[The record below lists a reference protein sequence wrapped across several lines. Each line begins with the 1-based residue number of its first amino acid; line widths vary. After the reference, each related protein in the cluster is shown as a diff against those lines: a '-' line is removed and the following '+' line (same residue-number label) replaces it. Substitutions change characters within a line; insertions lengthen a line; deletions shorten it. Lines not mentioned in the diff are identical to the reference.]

1 MSSAAL
7 AKHNMIEQQIRPW
20 EVLDNRVLST
30 LDRIDRADFVDQK
43 YHGLAYAD
51 CQIPITDTVR
61 MLPPTVEGRMLQAL
75 LVDKKDVALEIG
87 CCCGYISACL
97 GQLAKQ
103 VDSIDGNAALID
115 KAQKNIQQLSI
126 TNVSFEQLN
135 HQQLSQDKKYDVIA
149 VTASVASIPDNL
161 KQILNIGGRLFIVAG
176 QSPAMQAMLITRV
189 GESEWSAQSL
199 FETDLPR
206 LPRLAD

>member
-30 LDRIDRADFVDQK
+30 LDRIDRVD
-43 YHGLAYAD
+43 YVDTAYSGLAYAD
-51 CQIPITDTVR
+51 CQIPVSDGVR
-61 MLPPTVEGRMLQAL
+61 MLPPNVEGRMLQAL
-75 LVDKKDVALEIG
+75 QVEKKDVALEIG
-87 CCCGYISACL
+87 CGRGFISACL

-103 VDSIDGNAALID
+103 VDSIDSDAALID
-115 KAQKNIQQLSI
+115 KAQQNLQHGGM

-135 HQQLSQDKKYDVIA
+135 HRQLAQDKKYDVIA
-149 VTASVASIPDNL
+149 VTASIANIPENL
-161 KQILNIGGRLFIVAG
+161 KQALNVGGRLFVVTG
-176 QSPAMQAMLITRV
+176 HSPAMQAMLITRV
-189 GESEWSAQSL
+189 DDSEWSAQSL

-206 LPRLAD
+206 LPG